1 MLYDLKEGSVRLGG
15 AETNW
20 ISFGKGTRDLVMIPG
35 LVLGLKGLRGSGASL
50 ALSYRLFAKDRRVWF
65 FDHPDPLPEHVT
77 VKELADDL
85 AAAMRAVGV
94 ERAEVLGVSQGGMI
108 AQYLALDHP
117 EAVSALVL
125 AVTLCRN
132 NPVAEDCIRR
142 WSERA
147 RAGEMGALMRG
158 VMESMYSEAYIRRYR
173 FLFPLLG
180 ASVRSADPQR
190 FLTLAEACLSCDTA
204 GRLGGIRCPTLVVG
218 GERDRVV
225 TAAASRELAA
235 GIGCALHMYPDY
247 GHAAY
252 DEAKDFNRLVY
263 HFFKSHGED
272 KTT

>member
-1 MLYDLKEGSVRLGG
+1 MKERQYETMLAQLEGLTAG
-15 AETNW
+15 ETNPT
-20 ISFGKGTRDLVMIPG
+20 S
-35 LVLGLKGLRGSGASL
+35 
-50 ALSYRLFAKDRRVWF
+50 
-65 FDHPDPLPEHVT
+65 
-77 VKELADDL
+77 
-85 AAAMRAVGV
+85 
-94 ERAEVLGVSQGGMI
+94 
-108 AQYLALDHP
+108 
-117 EAVSALVL
+117 VL
-125 AVTLCRN
+125 AN
-132 NPVAEDCIRR
+132 A
-142 WSERA
+142 S
-147 RAGEMGALMRG
+147 ALMRD

>member
-108 AQYLALDHP
+108 AQ
-117 EAVSALVL
+117 VL
-125 AVTLCRN
+125 AVDFPEKVEKLILAVTAPSANETARECVEDGIRMAEGGDHKSLMIDTAEKSYSQAKLKSYRKLY
-132 NPVAEDCIRR
+132 PVLGMVGKPK
-142 WSERA
+142 SYERFLANA
-147 RAGEMGALMRG
+147 RA
-158 VMESMYSEAYIRRYR
+158 I
-173 FLFPLLG
+173 LG
-180 ASVRSADPQR
+180 FDATGD
-190 FLTLAEACLSCDTA
+190 
-204 GRLGGIRCPTLVVG
+204 LGKIACPTLILG
-218 GERDRVV
+218 GEEDKIVG
-225 TAAASRELAA
+225 AEASRELHERIP
-235 GIGCALHMYPDY
+235 GSRLYLYPGL

-252 DEAKDFNRLVY
+252 EEAKDFNRRICVFL
-263 HFFKSHGED
+263 K
-272 KTT
+272 